1 MLRSLNSGV
10 SAMQQFQQEMDVIGN
25 NIANVNTTGFK
36 GARVD
41 FADALSQT
49 LQGNGA
55 GGLVQVGNGV
65 ATDSVT
71 NQFIQG
77 PISTTGSPTDLAISG
92 QGFFLVRN
100 PTDGDTFAT
109 RAGNFQIDGNGYLV
123 TTTGMRV
130 QGYSDAGLTTI
141 GDIQI
146 DNTGAPGGSTA
157 SIKSFTFG
165 ADGQL
170 TVNLADGTSF
180 VRAQVLL
187 QNFRSPQALLK
198 EGDNLFSNLAAAGP
212 LAQAVAP
219 KTNGLGFIVGSSL
232 ELSNVDLANEFSA
245 MITAQRAF
253 QASAR
258 VITTSDELLQE
269 LVNLKH

>member
-10 SAMQQFQQEMDVIGN
+10 SAMQQFQQQMDVIGN

-49 LQGNGA
+49 LQGTGA

-65 ATDSVT
+65 TTDTIT

-77 PISTTGSPTDLAISG
+77 PITTTGSPTDLAISG
-92 QGFFLVRN
+92 EGFFVVRD
-100 PTDGDTFAT
+100 PVDGETFAT
-109 RAGNFQIDGNGYLV
+109 RAGDFQIDGNGYLI
-123 TTTGMRV
+123 TTSGMRV
-130 QGYSDAGLTTI
+130 QGYSDAGLSTI
-141 GDIQI
+141 GDIQV

-165 ADGQL
+165 SNGEL
-170 TVNLADGTSF
+170 TVNLADGVSF
-180 VRAQVLL
+180 TRAQVLL
-187 QNFRSPQALLK
+187 QTFRSPQALLK
-198 EGDNLFSNLAAAGP
+198 EGNNLFSGLAAAGA
-212 LAQAVAP
+212 LAQPVAP
-219 KTNGLGFIVGSSL
+219 RSNGLGFVVGSSL
-232 ELSNVDLANEFSA
+232 EMSNVDLANEFSA

>member
-65 ATDSVT
+65 TTGTIT
-71 NQFIQG
+71 NQFVQG
-77 PISTTGSPTDLAISG
+77 PISSTGTPTDLAISG
-92 QGFFLVRN
+92 EGFFTVCD
-100 PTDGDTFAT
+100 PVSGEAFAT
-109 RAGNFQIDGNGYLV
+109 RAGDFHVDGAGYVV
-123 TTTGMRV
+123 TATGMRL
-130 QGYSDAGLTTI
+130 QGYSDAGLSSL
-141 GDIQI
+141 GDIRL

-157 SIKSFTFG
+157 NVKSYTFEP
-165 ADGQL
+165 DGKL
-170 TVNLADGTSF
+170 TLNLADGTTF
-180 VRAQVLL
+180 TRAQVLL
-187 QNFRSPQALLK
+187 QHFRSPQALRK
-198 EGDNLFSNLAAAGP
+198 EGNNLFSGLAAAGP
-212 LAQAVAP
+212 LSTPTAP
-219 KTNGLGFIVGSSL
+219 KTNGVGFLVGSAL
-232 ELSNVDLANEFSA
+232 EMSNVDLADQFSE
-245 MITAQRAF
+245 MITTQRAF

-269 LVNLKH
+269 LVNLKR